1 MNYRILLEFINLF
14 FAGILAGIAIV
25 HEMKS
30 NLAHDGYPKSSL
42 TEIYVG
48 IKSQENIEN
57 GGGVWFYFK

>member
-1 MNYRILLEFINLF
+1 MNLLICF

-25 HEMKS
+25 REMKS
-30 NLAHDGYPKSSL
+30 NLAHYGYPKSSL

-57 GGGVWFYFK
+57 GGGDWFYFK